1 MSENARTRWQA
12 RYEKSR
18 VREVDFTTLSGLELE
33 PAYGTDDSEWPGEFP
48 FTRGLYPTGY
58 RGRSWTIRQFAG
70 FGNAQQ
76 TNERYRMILG
86 RGGGGL
92 SVAFDMPTLMGRDSD
107 DPKSLGEVG
116 HCGVAIDSAAD
127 MEVLFDGIDLG
138 DVTTSMTISGPAV
151 PVFCM
156 MIVAAERA
164 GVDTGK
170 LNGTLQ
176 TDIFKEYIA
185 QKEWI
190 FGPEPHLRLIGD
202 LMEYCAEKIPAYKP
216 LSVSGYHIREAGS
229 TAAQELAFT
238 LADGFG
244 YVELGLSRGLDV
256 DVFAPGLSFFFD
268 AHVDFFEEIAKFRAA
283 RRIWARWM
291 RDVYGATTDKAQWL
305 RFHTQTAG
313 VSLTAQ
319 QPYNN
324 VVRTGIEAL
333 SAVLGGTNSLHT
345 NALDETLALPSEQ
358 AAEIALRTQQV
369 IMEETGVVNVA
380 DPLGGSWY
388 VEALTDRIE
397 AEANAIFDQILA
409 MGGSTAHL
417 RPARADRRGRR
428 SRRVARSPAGS
439 CAASRT
445 AGSCPRSP
453 RRRSSTRSSLEKG
466 EKRIVGVNCHT
477 ESVTHDLEILRVSHE
492 VEVEQVRVLA
502 ARRQAARR
510 RGRDGGAGRM
520 VDGGARR
527 REHDRADARRG
538 ARRGD
543 ARRDLRRAAGRVGR
557 VPRTGPV
564 LSRRRRSLGLAHDA
578 AAVLPPGRDRPVRP
592 QAPAPQPAAGGTRG
606 RRPAAGGSS
615 YAVEVTE
622 ENFQA
627 TIESSMTA
635 PVLLV
640 FYSPTR
646 MPESQQLADDLV
658 DAVDGVRGPV
668 PGRPGR
674 HRRRAG
680 DRAGDA
686 DPVDPA
692 GGRGPRRPSGA
703 ADPGRAAARRAAL
716 RADHQVMQQLTAQG
730 MTGRHQPRVGR
741 PSTPTATASP
751 TSTRAT
757 PPPRT
762 RSATVTS
769 TARSRSTRSSSTP
782 TPPTP
787 RPPPAWRW
795 PRSCSAPRASTST
808 PPGAAAAA
816 NPDDVDAQT
825 MVADLDMLGGHV
837 EDAFNR
843 LIELVRRTSGD
854 DRNQAREHLLGLFGA
869 VGNDDPRV
877 LKGRQSL
884 ASALF

>member
-1 MSENARTRWQA
+1 MAEDARSRWQS
-12 RYEKSR
+12 RYEQSR
-18 VREVDFTTLSGLELE
+18 VRDVDFTTLGGLEVE
-33 PAYGTDDSEWPGEFP
+33 PAYGTEESEWPGEFP

-58 RGRSWTIRQFAG
+58 RGRTWTIRQFAG

-76 TNERYRMILG
+76 TNERYKMILG

-185 QKEWI
+185 QKEWL

-202 LMEYCAEKIPAYKP
+202 LMEYCAEEIPAYKP

-291 RDVYGATTDKAQWL
+291 RDVYGAKSEKAQWL

-397 AEANAIFDQILA
+397 AEANAIFDKILA
-409 MGGSTAHL
+409 MGGSTLTHADTAQLAEKMRASTGEADAAEWPMTRGLLRAHRGGL
-417 RPARADRRGRR
+417 VHGRDRRGRLPVPGGAREGRQADRRSQLSHRLGHARPGDPARLPRGRGRAGPGARRPPSGARRGRR
-428 SRRVARSPAGS
+428 SGGR
-439 CAASRT
+439 AA
-445 AGSCPRSP
+445 
-453 RRRSSTRSSLEKG
+453 
-466 EKRIVGVNCHT
+466 H
-477 ESVTHDLEILRVSHE
+477 
-492 VEVEQVRVLA
+492 
-502 ARRQAARR
+502 
-510 RGRDGGAGRM
+510 GGGLPH
-520 VDGGARR
+520 R
-527 REHDRADARRG
+527 REHDRVDARGG
-538 ARRGD
+538 ARRGH
-543 ARRDLRRAAGRVGR
+543 AGRDLRRAPRRVGR
-557 VPRTGPV
+557 VPRAGPL
-564 LSRRRRSLGLAHDA
+564 LSTLRS
-578 AAVLPPGRDRPVRP
+578 DRPASRQRSAVRP
-592 QAPAPQPAAGGTRG
+592 A
-606 RRPAAGGSS
+606 
-615 YAVEVTE
+615 
-622 ENFQA
+622 
-627 TIESSMTA
+627 
-635 PVLLV
+635 
-640 FYSPTR
+640 
-646 MPESQQLADDLV
+646 
-658 DAVDGVRGPV
+658 
-668 PGRPGR
+668 
-674 HRRRAG
+674 
-680 DRAGDA
+680 
-686 DPVDPA
+686 
-692 GGRGPRRPSGA
+692 
-703 ADPGRAAARRAAL
+703 
-716 RADHQVMQQLTAQG
+716 
-730 MTGRHQPRVGR
+730 
-741 PSTPTATASP
+741 
-751 TSTRAT
+751 
-757 PPPRT
+757 
-762 RSATVTS
+762 
-769 TARSRSTRSSSTP
+769 
-782 TPPTP
+782 
-787 RPPPAWRW
+787 
-795 PRSCSAPRASTST
+795 
-808 PPGAAAAA
+808 
-816 NPDDVDAQT
+816 
-825 MVADLDMLGGHV
+825 
-837 EDAFNR
+837 
-843 LIELVRRTSGD
+843 
-854 DRNQAREHLLGLFGA
+854 
-869 VGNDDPRV
+869 
-877 LKGRQSL
+877 
-884 ASALF
+884 